1 MKRLRNDWET
11 IRKRLCPGL
20 TEHCKFICWVFS
32 KYIRILYK
40 YISIYDDWISDGDL
54 PTPGVGHKMSAIE
67 VSEDEVECAFLD
79 LDVNKGPSPD
89 GITPAILTRLA
100 SVVKVPLTFVFN
112 LSLSA
117 GPGVFPAIWK
127 ESFVVPL
134 FKSGDKRDVSCYRRI
149 SILSAIPKLFEEMVC
164 DRITPVVRSVISDAQ
179 HVFVKGHSTV
189 SNLVQFMSEIEKG
202 W

>member
-1 MKRLRNDWET
+1 V
-11 IRKRLCPGL
+11 PGTHRAL
-20 TEHCKFICWVFS
+20 QIHLLVFQ
-32 KYIRILYK
+32 
-40 YISIYDDWISDGDL
+40 SIYVRDDWISDGDL
-54 PTPGVGHKMSAIE
+54 PTPGDGHKMSAIE

-89 GITPAILTRLA
+89 GNTPAILKRLA

-117 GPGVFPAIWK
+117 VVFPAIWK